1 MSSVPSSRAIPL
13 SRFAE
18 DHPAAADL
26 LAGSTGHSETAALLN
41 SSQEAVE
48 AGFTTTEA
56 SVRRYRDKQATA
68 KPRTLTEIL
77 ASPYASQEPPEVA
90 PRGRATSV
98 PAWRTGSDIG
108 NDEGEIRTRPVVVAP
123 GQSVPDPD
131 NAALLEEFGLDPN
144 IWEAVAVRRSRWQQR
159 EDGDW
164 LEAHRVS
171 VRRRAAGHAGLD
183 PAALEAILSNYTYPV
198 PDPKVRALDGGILMV
213 PVGDLQVG
221 KPDGGGTAAIVDRFS
236 RLTEQVRQRILATPT
251 GRVQALIL
259 PWLGDCIEGYVSQN
273 GKLPLDV
280 SITEAVRI
288 IRRLMLHQLAV
299 LSPLADRVLVVAIA
313 GNHDEVRR
321 DRTAPMNDS
330 WALDA
335 ASAVADALELSGQY
349 EHVTFIFPER
359 EELTVTV
366 DVGSEEHPYV
376 IAFTHGHV
384 VNSPDRMLGWWEDQ
398 AFGRQKAGEAD
409 MLVSAHF
416 HHYRNRSAGRRRTW
430 LQIPALDG
438 GSPWYRVRKGEDQ
451 SAGMVSVWIEPASE
465 SGWSSLTV
473 HS

>member
-1 MSSVPSSRAIPL
+1 MSSSVPL
-13 SRFAE
+13 SKFQS
-18 DHPAAADL
+18 DHPAAAGL
-26 LAGSTGHSETAALLN
+26 LASSIGHSETAALIN
-41 SSQEAVE
+41 SSQEALD

-56 SVRRYRDKQATA
+56 SVRRYRDKQQNAE
-68 KPRTLTEIL
+68 KPRTLSEIL
-77 ASPYASQEPPEVA
+77 ASPYASQEEPQVS
-90 PRGRATSV
+90 PRGRATTV

-108 NDEGEIRTRPVVVAP
+108 LDEGEIRTRPVVVAL
-123 GQSVPDPD
+123 GESVPDPD

-183 PAALEAILSNYTYPV
+183 PNALEAILSNYTYPV
-198 PDPKVRALDGGILMV
+198 PDPKPRDLSGGIMMV
-213 PVGDLQVG
+213 PAGDLQIG
-221 KPDGGGTAAIVDRFS
+221 KPDGGGTPATIDRFS

-251 GRVQALIL
+251 GRVEALIL

-288 IRRLMLHQLAV
+288 VRRLMLHQLAV
-299 LSPLADRVLVVAIA
+299 LAPLADRVLVPVIA
-313 GNHDEVRR
+313 GNHDETRR
-321 DRTAPMNDS
+321 DRTVPMNDS
-330 WALDA
+330 WAIEA
-335 ASAVADALELSGQY
+335 ASAVADALELSGKY
-349 EHVTFIFPER
+349 EHVSFLFPEP
-359 EELTVTV
+359 EELTITV
-366 DVGSEEHPYV
+366 DVGSEEHPLV
-376 IAFTHGHV
+376 LAFTHGHV
-384 VNSPDRMLGWWEDQ
+384 VGSPDRMLDWWEDQ

-409 MLVSAHF
+409 ILVSAHF

-430 LQIPALDG
+430 MQIPALDG

-451 SAGMVSVWIEPASE
+451 SGGMISVWLTPGTET
-465 SGWSSLTV
+465 GWEGLTI